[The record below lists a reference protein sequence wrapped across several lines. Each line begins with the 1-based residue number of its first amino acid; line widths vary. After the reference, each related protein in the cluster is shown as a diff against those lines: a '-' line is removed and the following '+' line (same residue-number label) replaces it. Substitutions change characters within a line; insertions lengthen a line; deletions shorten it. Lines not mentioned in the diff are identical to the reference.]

1 MFRLGLRLSLQGGR
15 EALVRLAAIVAAV
28 ALGVAVV
35 LSILADYHG
44 YQNMLDRPCWECTN
58 GSPLSAQQ
66 SAGTALPSTG
76 TLWNLSDDYY
86 DGRKIERLDVAPLGP
101 GSAGPVLPGL
111 QQLPSAGQFDVS
123 PALAALL
130 RTVPADQLGN
140 RFPGTQSGLVGDAA
154 LTGPDELVVVVG
166 YSPAQ
171 LAAQSGTEH
180 VTGVAT
186 EHSDISTSNVY
197 KYGFG
202 LGSIAVMFPLL
213 ILISTATR
221 LAAARREERYAAMR
235 LIGATPRQINVIASV
250 DSAVGALLGT
260 LLGIGVLQLIRTG
273 VDDLAVTGSR
283 FFPSAVK
290 PSAADYLAVIVAVPV
305 ASMLAAL
312 WSLRRVRIS
321 PLGTSRRATPPPPG
335 AWRLAPLLLGLAVFV
350 GPLAVLGFQNKST
363 SGPSGSAL
371 SLAELGVLLIMT
383 GLILSGSWL
392 TMQVARIVARFI
404 KGPASLLAARRLADN
419 PKAAFRAVSGLV
431 LAVLIGTA
439 IGGLVPS
446 VVDGQNAGAA
456 GSLTHVLQAGF
467 ATGQCNGGGCS
478 ASTSGVK
485 PAPGTDPTAAPAPDP
500 AATGLPPQT
509 AVTLLGRLRAFPGVS
524 VVPIYSDPAQGGLDG
539 EVAAC
544 ADLAAVS
551 AVGQCAPGAADVKA
565 NFAALYDDNLLSLE
579 RQLPLVTSA
588 STTGSIDLSALRLRT
603 VLVRVDN
610 AGTLEQVRT
619 LLSTYSSAN
628 GVTQPPQTFGEVG
641 DARASLL
648 RAAERVIEVLVGL
661 TVLVAGCSLAVSVG
675 GSLVERRRPFT
686 LLRLSG
692 TPTPTLYRV
701 VLLES
706 MLPLLTATVVA
717 ALIGFGTSLPLILAL
732 VPQRAHLAPPDGT
745 YFALMGAGLLASVA
759 AILTALPL
767 LGRMT
772 APSNVQFE

>member
-35 LSILADYHG
+35 LSILADYNG
-44 YQNMLDRPCWECTN
+44 YQTLLDRPCWECTH
-58 GSPLSAQQ
+58 GTPLNAGQ
-66 SAGTALPSTG
+66 SAGTALPGTG
-76 TLWNLSDDYY
+76 ALWNLSDDYFR
-86 DGRKIERLDVAPLGP
+86 GRTIERLDVAAL
-101 GSAGPVLPGL
+101 GSAEPVVPGL
-111 QQLPSAGQFDVS
+111 QQLPAAGQFVVS

-130 RTVPADQLGN
+130 RTVPADQLGD
-140 RFPGTQSGLVGDAA
+140 RFPGTQAGLAGDAA
-154 LTGPDELVVVVG
+154 LSGPDELVVVVG
-166 YSPAQ
+166 HTPAQ
-171 LAAQSGTEH
+171 LAADSGTEY
-180 VTGVAT
+180 VTRVSTA
-186 EHSDISTSNVY
+186 HSDISTSNVY

-235 LIGATPRQINVIASV
+235 LVGATPRQINVIASV
-250 DSAVGALLGT
+250 DSALGALLGT
-260 LLGIGVLQLIRTG
+260 LLGIAVFQLLRTP

-283 FFPSAVK
+283 FFPAVVD
-290 PSAADYLAVIVAVPV
+290 PSAADYAAVVLVVPLASA
-305 ASMLAAL
+305 LAAL

-335 AWRLAPLLLGLAVFV
+335 AWRLAPLLLGLVIYV

-363 SGPSGSAL
+363 SGPSSSAL
-371 SLAELGVLLIMT
+371 ALAELGVLLIMV

-392 TMQVARIVARFI
+392 TMQVARVVARFV

-431 LAVLIGTA
+431 LAVLVGTA

-446 VVDGQNAGAA
+446 VVAGQNAGSA

-467 ATGQCNGGGCS
+467 ATGAQDHTKDRTT
-478 ASTSGVK
+478 ST
-485 PAPGTDPTAAPAPDP
+485 A
-500 AATGLPPQT
+500 GLPPQT
-509 AVTLLGRLRAFPGVS
+509 AAALLGRLRSFPGVS
-524 VVPIYSDPAQGGLDG
+524 VVPIYSDAGGAGGRGAQI
-539 EVAAC
+539 AAC

-551 AVGQCAPGAADVKA
+551 AIGRCAPGAQDVKA
-565 NFAALYDDNLLSLE
+565 QFSALFDDNLLSLE
-579 RQLPLVTSA
+579 RQLPLVTAA
-588 STTGSIDLSALRLRT
+588 STTGSIDLSALDLQT

-610 AGTLEQVRT
+610 AGTLEQIRT
-619 LLSTYSSAN
+619 LLSTYLSAN

-641 DARASLL
+641 DARAGEL

-701 VLLES
+701 VVLES

-717 ALIGFGTSLPLILAL
+717 ALIGFGTSLPLVLAL

-745 YFALMGAGLLASVA
+745 YFALMGVGLLASVA

-772 APSNVQFE
+772 APSNAQFE

>member
-35 LSILADYHG
+35 LSIFADYHG
-44 YQNMLDRPCWECTN
+44 YQSMLNRQCWECTH
-58 GSPLSAQQ
+58 GDPLSGRQ
-66 SAGTALPSTG
+66 SAGTALPSNG
-76 TLWNLSDDYY
+76 ALWNLSDDYF
-86 DGRKIERLDVAPLGP
+86 DGRTIERLDVAAL
-101 GSAGPVLPGL
+101 GSAATVVIPGL
-111 QQLPSAGQFDVS
+111 QQLPAAGQFDVS

-140 RFPGTQSGLVGDAA
+140 RFPGTQSGLIGDAA
-154 LTGPDELVVVVG
+154 LSGPDQLVVVVG
-166 YSPAQ
+166 HTPAQ
-171 LAAQSGTEH
+171 LAAESGTEH
-180 VTGVAT
+180 VTTVAT
-186 EHSDISTSNVY
+186 KHSDISTSNVY

-202 LGSIAVMFPLL
+202 LGSIAVLFPLL

-235 LIGATPRQINVIASV
+235 LVGATPRQINVIASV

-260 LLGIGVLQLIRTG
+260 LLGIGVFQLIRTG

-283 FFPSAVK
+283 FFPDVVN
-290 PSAADYLAVIVAVPV
+290 PSATDYITLIVVVPV

-335 AWRLAPLLLGLAVFV
+335 AWRLAPLLLGLVIYV
-350 GPLAVLGFQNKST
+350 GPLAVLGFKNKSR
-363 SGPSGSAL
+363 SGPSSSSLA
-371 SLAELGVLLIMT
+371 LAELGVLLIMT

-392 TMQVARIVARFI
+392 TMQVARVVARFV

-446 VVDGQNAGAA
+446 VVAGQNSGSA
-456 GSLTHVLQAGF
+456 GSLTRVLHADF
-467 ATGQCNGGGCS
+467 ATGNCNGSSCGVHS
-478 ASTSGVK
+478 SDVK
-485 PAPGTDPTAAPAPDP
+485 PGPGTGPAPTTG
-500 AATGLPPQT
+500 AAGLPPQT
-509 AVTLLGRLRAFPGVS
+509 AATLLGRLRSFPGVS
-524 VVPIYSDPAQGGLDG
+524 VVPIYAYATGGSTGGL
-539 EVAAC
+539 VTAC
-544 ADLAAVS
+544 ADLTAVS
-551 AVGQCAPGAADVKA
+551 AIGQCAPGAQDVKA
-565 NFAALYDDNLLSLE
+565 DFGALYIDNLLSLE

-588 STTGSIDLSALRLRT
+588 SATGSIDLSTLDLQT

-610 AGTLEQVRT
+610 TGTLEQIRT

-648 RAAERVIEVLVGL
+648 KAAERVIEVLVGL

-701 VLLES
+701 VVLES

-717 ALIGFGTSLPLILAL
+717 AVIGFGTSLPLVLAV
-732 VPQRAHLAPPDGT
+732 VPQRAHLALPDGT

-772 APSNVQFE
+772 APSNAQFE

>member
-35 LSILADYHG
+35 LSIFADYHA
-44 YQNMLDRPCWECTN
+44 YQTTLDRQCWECTH
-58 GSPLSAQQ
+58 GTPLSGQQ
-66 SAGTALPSTG
+66 SAGAALPSTG
-76 TLWNLSDDYY
+76 ALWNFSDDYF
-86 DGRKIERLDVAPLGP
+86 DGRKIERLDVAAL
-101 GSAGPVLPGL
+101 GSAAPVIPGL
-111 QQLPSAGQFDVS
+111 QHLPAAGKFDVS

-140 RFPGTQSGLVGDAA
+140 RFPGTQSGLIGDAA
-154 LTGPDELVVVVG
+154 FTGPDELVVVVG
-166 YSPAQ
+166 HTPAQ
-171 LAAQSGTEH
+171 LAGESGTEH
-180 VTGVAT
+180 VTTVAT
-186 EHSDISTSNVY
+186 KHSDISTSNVY

-202 LGSIAVMFPLL
+202 LGSIAVLFPLL

-235 LIGATPRQINVIASV
+235 LVGATPRQINVIASV

-260 LLGIGVLQLIRTG
+260 LVGIGVFQLIRTG

-283 FFPSAVK
+283 FFPDVVN
-290 PSAADYLAVIVAVPV
+290 PSATDYITLLVVVPV

-335 AWRLAPLLLGLAVFV
+335 AWRLAPLLLGLVIYV
-350 GPLAVLGFQNKST
+350 GPLAVRGFQNKSR
-363 SGPSGSAL
+363 SGPSSSSL

-392 TMQVARIVARFI
+392 TMQVARIVARFV

-446 VVDGQNAGAA
+446 MVDGQNSGSAGALA
-456 GSLTHVLQAGF
+456 HVLQADF
-467 ATGQCNGGGCS
+467 ATGNCNGGSCS
-478 ASTSGVK
+478 TKAGPAKPPRGNGPATT
-485 PAPGTDPTAAPAPDP
+485 PAPTNG
-500 AATGLPPQT
+500 ATGLPPQT
-509 AVTLLGRLRAFPGVS
+509 AATLLTRLRSFPGVS
-524 VVPIYSDPAQGGLDG
+524 VVPIYSEPAGGGTGGL
-539 EVAAC
+539 VTAC
-544 ADLAAVS
+544 ADLTAVS
-551 AVGQCAPGAADVKA
+551 AIGQCAPGAQDVKA
-565 NFAALYDDNLLSLE
+565 DFGALYIDNLLALE

-588 STTGSIDLSALRLRT
+588 NATGSIDLSTLDLQT
-603 VLVRVDN
+603 VLVKVDSTS
-610 AGTLEQVRT
+610 TLEQIRT

-648 RAAERVIEVLVGL
+648 KAAERVIEVLVGL

-701 VLLES
+701 VVLES

-717 ALIGFGTSLPLILAL
+717 AVIGFGTSLPLVLAV
-732 VPQRAHLAPPDGT
+732 VPQRAHLALPDAT

-772 APSNVQFE
+772 APSNAQFE